1 MDNSGQRANIY
12 SNAMDLVSALD
23 QSGILS
29 SPIGSPSRDPQVARE
44 GETEPQRRKRVKA
57 AERQRRKRERD
68 RTAAQMG
75 IVNFSATPQRQV
87 ASINAVNPA
96 IPRHRPDDSQLTPE
110 EEQRRERVRANARER
125 QRKHRMLVKQRKM
138 RELGLDMGN
147 EVLEDPFANGTYPPP
162 PPPGPMPPPHMHPG
176 PMGMPPPPGMNP
188 PQDGQPGQFP
198 PPPPPGTIQVNGG
211 QTFASTL
218 LLSFSCAPLLKQH
231 LLRTLYMTNEEL
243 TSLEPLIADAWEQWN
258 RQRRQHYEAVHGQ
271 PMPGPPATFSVE
283 MTPDTQS
290 ALANAIA
297 AAAAAGPPPSGPPA
311 DPASSSNEFRD
322 RFHRSLTVPAP
333 FRSFNEQDGQGVP
346 PPGSMTQTMDP
357 NGPPPQQH
365 HEQQPEDPKPQ

>member
-1 MDNSGQRANIY
+1 MENGGQRGNVY

-29 SPIGSPSRDPQVARE
+29 SPLSSPSRDSQVARE
-44 GETEPQRRKRVKA
+44 NETEPQRRKRVKA

-75 IVNFSATPQRQV
+75 LVNFSSVPSQRQV
-87 ASINAVNPA
+87 ASASNMQQA
-96 IPRHRPDDSQLTPE
+96 PRHRDDSSLSPE

-147 EVLEDPFANGTYPPP
+147 EVLEDPYSNGTYPPP
-162 PPPGPMPPPHMHPG
+162 PPGTAMPPPHMHPG
-176 PMGMPPPPGMNP
+176 LNMPPPPPPNMNPPPPGMNP
-188 PQDGQPGQFP
+188 PPDGSGQFA
-198 PPPPPGTIQVNGG
+198 PPPPPGAVNGG

-258 RQRRQHYEAVHGQ
+258 RQRRQHFEAIHGT
-271 PMPGPPATFSVE
+271 PMPGPPAQFVE
-283 MTPDTQS
+283 LAPEAQT

-311 DPASSSNEFRD
+311 DAASSSNEFRD

-333 FRSFNEQDGQGVP
+333 FRHFGPDESQ
-346 PPGSMTQTMDP
+346 
-357 NGPPPQQH
+357 GPPPAGSMPQPM
-365 HEQQPEDPKPQ
+365 EQNASAGPST